1 MHMWS
6 HPTHSTEIFPD
17 AEDVNT
23 VESARTSLIEARK
36 LLHEIRKRLID
47 GIGYSPFRKKTQA
60 WSSAQSHWTS
70 ALTSAK
76 KKLKATTR
84 RTRRAR
90 HADNKSDVST
100 SIDKKGSASPHAV
113 AERKVESSTAFST
126 SMQRLALDEAEAM
139 RSTEALPKPA
149 QTKRNIK
156 RTLSEQLLLDEA
168 AMGSVSSL
176 PPNETERSTSPLP
189 DEKVIHKRNN

>member
-1 MHMWS
+1 MVCTRMLSLLSHEFTVFS
-6 HPTHSTEIFPD
+6 IDIYIVRVEIPVDAHVVHPTHSTEIFPD

-23 VESARTSLIEARK
+23 VESARKSLIETRK

-47 GIGYSPFRKKTQA
+47 GIPYESRSYSPVRKKAQA
-60 WSSAQSHWTS
+60 WGSAQSNWTS

-76 KKLKATTR
+76 KKLKNA
-84 RTRRAR
+84 TRRAR

-126 SMQRLALDEAEAM
+126 SM

-149 QTKRNIK
+149 KPAQTKDA
-156 RTLSEQLLLDEA
+156 LML
-168 AMGSVSSL
+168 
-176 PPNETERSTSPLP
+176 
-189 DEKVIHKRNN
+189 